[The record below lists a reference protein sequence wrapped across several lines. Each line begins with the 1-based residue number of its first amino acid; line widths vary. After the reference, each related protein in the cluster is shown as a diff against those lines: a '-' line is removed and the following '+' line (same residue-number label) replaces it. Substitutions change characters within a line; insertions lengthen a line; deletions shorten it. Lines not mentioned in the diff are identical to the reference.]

1 MNNGSC
7 LSIYHEEVP
16 SFLHRCLESRAM
28 QRLKGIDMNCG
39 VNYVSF
45 PLFAVRKPYS
55 RYEHCLGTALIAWH
69 FSSDR
74 KQAFA
79 ALFHDIATPVFS
91 HAVDFLYG
99 DHLKQE
105 ATEERT
111 AMMIEGDET
120 IMAVLKE
127 EGIRLSEVSDY
138 HLYPICDNDSP
149 QLSAD
154 RLEYTIGNMIRFGFA
169 DETEA
174 RKMYDDLCIAENEQ
188 GIMELAFRHAG
199 IGLAFAEGALAC
211 GRIYSSGG
219 HRFAMETLA
228 GILRD
233 AIRSGVLSEDDLY
246 LCEDEVIGRLQN
258 SFLKERW
265 QKYRKLR
272 NVQVR
277 DAYTEGCLKVPAK
290 KRYIDPLIEGQ
301 GRTSSLSE
309 SFRNDI
315 RRFMNEDYDVYL
327 KGEYDE

>member
-1 MNNGSC
+1 MNKGRY

-69 FSSDR
+69 FTGDR
-74 KQAFA
+74 KQAYA
-79 ALFHDIATPVFS
+79 ALFHDIAAPVFS

-111 AMMIEGDET
+111 AAMIEGDET
-120 IMAVLKE
+120 IMSVLKE
-127 EGIRLSEVSDY
+127 EGILLSEVSDY

-169 DETEA
+169 DETETG
-174 RKMYDDLCIAENEQ
+174 KMYDDLCVAGNEQ
-188 GIMELAFRHAG
+188 GIDELSFRHAAA
-199 IGLAFAEGALAC
+199 GLAFARGALAC

-233 AIRSGVLSEDDLY
+233 AIRAGILSEDDLY
-246 LCEDEVIGRLQN
+246 RSEAEVIGRLLN
-258 SFLKERW
+258 SPLQERW
-265 QKYRKLR
+265 QKYRKLKD
-272 NVQVR
+272 VQIT

-301 GRTSSLSE
+301 GRVSSLSE
-309 SFRNDI
+309 SFRSDVS
-315 RRFMNEDYDVYL
+315 RFMNENYDVYL
-327 KGEYDE
+327 KGEYNE